1 MERDKILIADD
12 EKINRDIL
20 KFIFEEQ
27 YEALEAEDGQQAIDL
42 IEKHKDELAVVFLDL
57 LMPEKKGLDVLK
69 FMADIKYN
77 AFLPVIMITAEAT
90 AESDEKA
97 YEYGAM
103 DIIYKPFV
111 PKVIMRRTKNIV
123 DLFAYKSKI
132 EVELDKIGVKLEER
146 TEDLHKS
153 EERLKKHNDFL
164 INALSSVVEFR
175 SLESGEHIQRVKY
188 YTKVMLKYLMKNYP
202 EYGITIDQ
210 AEYIINASALHDLGK
225 IAIADSILLKPGKL
239 TPKEFEEMKKHTT
252 YGCELLENFKQ
263 DEDEFYRYCYEIC
276 RSHHERY
283 DGGGYPDGLKG
294 DEIPIWAQIV
304 SLADVFDALVSA
316 RVYKSAYATDTAV
329 QMIESGECGVFSPK
343 ILDCFDLSKEEFI
356 RAVVTP
362 DELNFS

>member
-27 YEALEAEDGQQAIDL
+27 YETLEAEDGQEAIDL
-42 IEKHKDELAVVFLDL
+42 IGEHKDELAVVFLDL
-57 LMPEKKGLDVLK
+57 LMPGKTGLDVLE
-69 FMADIKYN
+69 FMADKGYN

-90 AESDEKA
+90 AETDEKA

-123 DLFAYKSKI
+123 DLFAYKSNI
-132 EVELDKIGVKLEER
+132 EEKLEKR
-146 TEDLHKS
+146 TEALFKS
-153 EERLKKHNDFL
+153 RERLRRHNDFL

-188 YTKVMLKYLMKNYP
+188 YTKVMLKYLRRNYP
-202 EYGITIDQ
+202 EYGITEEQ

-225 IAIADSILLKPGKL
+225 IAIADNILLKPGKL
-239 TPKEFEEMKKHTT
+239 TPQEFEEMKKHTT

-294 DEIPIWAQIV
+294 EDIPIWAQVV
-304 SLADVFDALVSA
+304 SLADVFDALVSE
-316 RVYKSAYATDTAV
+316 RVYKSAYAATTAIK
-329 QMIESGECGVFSPK
+329 MIEGEECGVFSPK

-356 RAVVTP
+356 RAVETP
-362 DELNFS
+362 DKLNFT

>member
-1 MERDKILIADD
+1 MEKNKILIADD

-20 KFIFEEQ
+20 KYIFEEQ
-27 YEALEAEDGQQAIDL
+27 YEILEAGDGQKTIDL
-42 IEKHKDELAVVFLDL
+42 IEENKEELAVVFLDL
-57 LMPEKKGLDVLK
+57 LMPVKTGLDVLEYMSDK
-69 FMADIKYN
+69 GYN
-77 AFLPVIMITAEAT
+77 QSLPVIVITAEAT
-90 AESDEKA
+90 AESDKKA

-123 DLFAYKSKI
+123 DLFAYKSNI
-132 EVELDKIGVKLEER
+132 EEKLQER
-146 TEDLHKS
+146 TEALYKS
-153 EERLKKHNDFL
+153 QEKLKRHNDFL

-188 YTKVMLKYLMKNYP
+188 YTKIMLKYLRRNYP
-202 EYGITIDQ
+202 EYGITEEQ

-239 TPKEFEEMKKHTT
+239 TPQEFDEMKKHTL

-263 DEDEFYRYCYEIC
+263 GEDEFYRYCYEIC

-294 DEIPIWAQIV
+294 DDIPIWAQIV
-304 SLADVFDALVSA
+304 SIADVFDALVSE
-316 RVYKSAYATDTAV
+316 RVYKSAYAGDTAIN
-329 QMIESGECGVFSPK
+329 MIESGECGVFSDK

-356 RAVVTP
+356 WAVETP
-362 DELNFS
+362 DKLNFT